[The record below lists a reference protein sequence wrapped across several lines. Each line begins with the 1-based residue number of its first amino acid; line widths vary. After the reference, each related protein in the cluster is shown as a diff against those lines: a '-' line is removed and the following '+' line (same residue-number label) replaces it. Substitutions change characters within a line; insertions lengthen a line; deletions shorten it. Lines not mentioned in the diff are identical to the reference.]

1 MFNSVRALIAGAA
14 ILPATFAAA
23 ADMKLLRPGVF
34 DAAPPSVLEPI
45 PEQAPP
51 VVGGLRPFWCH
62 LGAQAGMQH
71 TTYDHKLIANNY
83 FNNTFPVANDHKGR
97 ANQPLV
103 GGFGGCNVSSGSFMM
118 GLEVDGWLTVDG
130 RITHTGF
137 ALDPMTDRVDLRDG
151 FSFAGS
157 LRAGYAFGSTILYAK
172 AGVASL
178 STEINNDY
186 LRTKAREAP
195 TAADPWHTEVRYKS
209 AATVRQF
216 GLLLGVGLEHL
227 ISENWSTRVEAN
239 YIFTPGERFE
249 STITS
254 GRHCQEQ
261 TANVPQCGAGQWNDL
276 AGDKNTQSI
285 RMGRGSLKFGVSRSF

>member
-1 MFNSVRALIAGAA
+1 
-14 ILPATFAAA
+14 
-23 ADMKLLRPGVF
+23 
-34 DAAPPSVLEPI
+34 
-45 PEQAPP
+45 
-51 VVGGLRPFWCH
+51 
-62 LGAQAGMQH
+62 MQH
-71 TTYDHKLIANNY
+71 TTYDHKLLANNY

-157 LRAGYAFGSTILYAK
+157 LRAGYAFGSSILYAK

-195 TAADPWHTEVRYKS
+195 TAADPWQIDVRYKS

-216 GLLLGVGLEHL
+216 GLLLGVGLEHT
-227 ISENWSTRVEAN
+227 SSDENWSTRVEAN

-254 GRHCQEQ
+254 GTRCDD
-261 TANVPQCGAGQWNDL
+261 NGAFRCASAARQDL
-276 AGDKNTQSI
+276 AGDKNSQSI

>member
-34 DAAPPSVLEPI
+34 DAAPPPVLEPI

-103 GGFGGCNVSSGSFMM
+103 GGFGGCNVSSSSFMM

-178 STEINNDY
+178 ATEVKNDY
-186 LRTKAREAP
+186 LRTKTREIP
-195 TAADPWHTEVRYKS
+195 TAADPWQIEVRYKS
-209 AATVRQF
+209 AATVRQY
-216 GLLLGVGLEHL
+216 GLLLGVGLEYL
-227 ISENWSTRVEAN
+227 LDENWSTRVEAN

-254 GRHCQEQ
+254 GTRCDDNGAFPC
-261 TANVPQCGAGQWNDL
+261 ANAARQGL

-285 RMGRGSLKFGVSRSF
+285 RMERGSLRFGVSRSF